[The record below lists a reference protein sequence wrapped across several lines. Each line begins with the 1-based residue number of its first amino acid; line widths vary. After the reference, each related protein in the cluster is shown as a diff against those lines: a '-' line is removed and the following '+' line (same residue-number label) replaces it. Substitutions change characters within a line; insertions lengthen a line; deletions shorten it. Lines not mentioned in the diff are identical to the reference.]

1 MSAPRPVHVKSLYR
15 SLLRYTS
22 KITNYNFRSHAM
34 RRTKSGF
41 VMNRTVTGDELVS
54 IYAFGLKQL
63 EIAKRQSLV
72 SQLYPDTMSS
82 VMQMNPKTISGP

>member
-1 MSAPRPVHVKSLYR
+1 
-15 SLLRYTS
+15 
-22 KITNYNFRSHAM
+22 
-34 RRTKSGF
+34 
-41 VMNRTVTGDELVS
+41 MNRTVTGDELVS